1 MAYLIRK
8 NVDGT
13 VADRWEL
20 GQTEL
25 VVGRGEKAHARHADA
40 EMSREH
46 FKGISRDPAYMV
58 QDLESRN
65 GTFVNGERITE
76 IQLNPNDQIRAG
88 ETYFV
93 YSTEGAPAAMATL
106 TDVHAPKILKPQ

>member
-8 NVDGT
+8 HVDGT

-20 GQTEL
+20 GEAEL
-25 VVGRGEKAHARHADA
+25 VVGRGDKAQARHADA

-46 FKGISRDPAYMV
+46 FKVAPSAQGHVLRDL
-58 QDLESRN
+58 QSRN
-65 GTFVNGERITE
+65 GTFVNGERVTE
-76 IQLNPNDQIRAG
+76 IELKSNDQIRAG

-93 YSTEGAPAAMATL
+93 YSTESAPAAMATL
-106 TDVHAPKILKPQ
+106 TDVHAPKILKQQ